1 MYVCKKKVTHRKH
14 KVTHRKKKGKHKPEF
29 NNKNNLFKIDEN
41 RLNIITV
48 MQII

>member
-1 MYVCKKKVTHRKH
+1 MYVCKRNASARQHTEKKN
-14 KVTHRKKKGKHKPEF
+14 GKHKSEF

-41 RLNIITV
+41 RLNIIII